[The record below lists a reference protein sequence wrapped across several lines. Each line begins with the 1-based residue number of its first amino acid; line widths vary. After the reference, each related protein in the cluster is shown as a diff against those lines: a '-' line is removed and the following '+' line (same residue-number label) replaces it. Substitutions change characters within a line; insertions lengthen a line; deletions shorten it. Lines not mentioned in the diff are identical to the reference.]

1 MYKCV
6 LLCVNSNYLY
16 IITRKRMAK
25 RGGVGVKESSSGKIL
40 R

>member
-16 IITRKRMAK
+16 ITRKRMAK